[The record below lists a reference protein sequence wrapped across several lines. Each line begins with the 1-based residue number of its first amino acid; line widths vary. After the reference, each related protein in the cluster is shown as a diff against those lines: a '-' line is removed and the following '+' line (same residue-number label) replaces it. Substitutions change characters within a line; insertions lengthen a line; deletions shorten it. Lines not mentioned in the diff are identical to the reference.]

1 MSSMSGTRITLK
13 RQKNKKY
20 GYKYNYCFGYYWH
33 YYVFVNKKTV
43 KYSNLKSSYEI
54 KTYLDGDTIKVEVNY
69 DFNYEKL
76 YPLIITEIK
85 KAIEDGKRLKLSVSF
100 RYYNYEYRQITLY
113 SDSINN
119 EQDCTAFIEQVKT
132 IIERKI
138 YSKNCNK

>member
-1 MSSMSGTRITLK
+1 MDIDTIIVLSVIAIIMFLLIRM
-13 RQKNKKY
+13 
-20 GYKYNYCFGYYWH
+20 
-33 YYVFVNKKTV
+33 TV

-54 KTYLDGDTIKVEVNY
+54 KTYINEYAITVQVSH

-85 KAIEDGKRLKLSVSF
+85 KAFEDGKRLKLGVRF
-100 RYYNYEYRQITLY
+100 RYREYEYHQIVLD
-113 SDSINN
+113 SDLINN

-138 YSKNCNK
+138 YNNHK

>member
-1 MSSMSGTRITLK
+1 MAINTIIVLTIIGILLFFLIREI
-13 RQKNKKY
+13 
-20 GYKYNYCFGYYWH
+20 G
-33 YYVFVNKKTV
+33 

-54 KTYLDGDTIKVEVNY
+54 KTYLDGHTIKVEVNY

-85 KAIEDGKRLKLSVSF
+85 KAIEDGKRLKLGVSF
-100 RYYNYEYRQITLY
+100 RYYDYEYRRIMLY

-119 EQDCTAFIEQVKT
+119 EQDCTVFIEQVKT
-132 IIERKI
+132 KIERKI

>member
-1 MSSMSGTRITLK
+1 MGINTIIVLAIIGIIMFLLI
-13 RQKNKKY
+13 
-20 GYKYNYCFGYYWH
+20 
-33 YYVFVNKKTV
+33 KKTV

-54 KTYLDGDTIKVEVNY
+54 RTYLDEHTIKVEVNY

-85 KAIEDGKRLKLSVSF
+85 KAIEDGKRLKLAVSF
-100 RYYNYEYRQITLY
+100 RYYDYEYRQIMLY